1 MGWSDVELSEQGFE
15 QAEKV
20 AERFSSLSLKG
31 LYSSDLQR
39 AIQTAEA
46 IGKKHGAL
54 PIRTP
59 LLREINFGKW
69 EGLTYNEI
77 RSSYGEEVRK
87 WFDDPFQ
94 RAPIGGETLAEV
106 CQRMEL
112 FLRDI
117 ASRENEGTVVVV
129 SHGGLIRSILHCY
142 LKQKIQQLWEIQ
154 VDNASVSL
162 LEKQGAEFK
171 VSCINSL
178 EHLESEYDGEAA
190 C

>member
-1 MGWSDVELSEQGFE
+1 M
-15 QAEKV
+15 
-20 AERFSSLSLKG
+20 AERFSSLRLKG

-39 AIQTAEA
+39 AVQTAEA
-46 IGKKHGAL
+46 IGKKHGTL
-54 PIRTP
+54 PIRTS

-77 RSSYGEEVRK
+77 HSSYGEEVRK

-106 CQRMEL
+106 CQRMEF
-112 FLRDI
+112 FLSDI
-117 ASRENEGTVVVV
+117 ATRENEGTVVVV
-129 SHGGLIRSILHCY
+129 SHGGVIRSILHCY

-171 VSCINSL
+171 VGCINSL